1 MIGML
6 IVVVILLIVVGLVV
20 LAGLALWGVYSAK
33 RERLRVAH
41 ELRLAAWHLQQLS
54 RAAMRQMLDEAR
66 RSQAGSWR

>member
-1 MIGML
+1 MIDMD
-6 IVVVILLIVVGLVV
+6 IVFVILLIAVVFV
-20 LAGLALWGVYSAK
+20 LAGLALWGAYSAK

-41 ELRLAAWHLQQLS
+41 ELRLADWHLQQLS